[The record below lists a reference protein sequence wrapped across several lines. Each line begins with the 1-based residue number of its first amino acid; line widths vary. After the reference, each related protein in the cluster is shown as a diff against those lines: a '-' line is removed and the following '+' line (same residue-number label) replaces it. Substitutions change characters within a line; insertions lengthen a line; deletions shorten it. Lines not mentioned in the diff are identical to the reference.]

1 MDKIRKRNLSV
12 GVICLGLAVIGYAN
26 SGNNVWFYF
35 VGLLAMVF
43 AILFLLMALNKQS
56 RFVVDVKTEKMPEE
70 VLENVE
76 NYLVKELKF
85 KLKDYKGTL
94 VYQKGDGF
102 WLQKKCVLVDTSQNQ
117 LVHIEAWVSAI
128 WQNENDFTGYVGTFP
143 KKRLKKQVERLM
155 ARIE

>member
-1 MDKIRKRNLSV
+1 MDKIRRRNLSV

-70 VLENVE
+70 VLESVE

-85 KLKDYKGTL
+85 KLKDYKGT
-94 VYQKGDGF
+94 
-102 WLQKKCVLVDTSQNQ
+102 
-117 LVHIEAWVSAI
+117 VSYTHLTLPTKA
-128 WQNENDFTGYVGTFP
+128 
-143 KKRLKKQVERLM
+143 
-155 ARIE
+155 